1 MTDMPES
8 LALFEDMED
17 LPDKVRGKVALID
30 GELHISGD
38 LKGDLDMANL
48 VHRLR
53 RRGVLRYA
61 FHKPSE
67 FSEKYAQRAV
77 RCARG
82 QNEIQQLAID
92 LIARAYAR
100 GASDIHIVDTG
111 AYTRI
116 KFRILGDLCEDT
128 QMDPETGRLMISAIY
143 GTLGQ
148 SADSPSFTPSERQ
161 DGRIVNRDYLPEGV
175 HSVRIH
181 TEPIECAQAE
191 NGTGTFMALRLLY
204 DATSAKGSLEE
215 RMAALGF
222 TPKQAETMSALTKRD
237 GLKIISGPTGHGKTT
252 ALKHIMEAQTERT
265 PTRAY
270 HSVEDP
276 PEVQMRDV
284 NQSKVTTKQQQDYA
298 DRGRRASEYT
308 NAIAGVMRSDSDV
321 MMIGEIRYPEAAVSA
336 IEAALTG
343 QSVWA
348 TLHANNAFGIVTRMA
363 GLLKSAGRTTPLH
376 DLCDPN
382 VLAGLEYQRL
392 ISKLCP
398 HCKKAWRELS
408 EEERA
413 AAMPDDVYTRLTT
426 VLDVDVV
433 EGLGKHEGIF
443 VRGEGCDACKGFG
456 FIGQTVAAEVIDMDP
471 TLLKLLRD
479 EQMLEAR
486 HYWRNTLHGMTYIE
500 HALEGILAGLLD
512 PVKTEE
518 RLGVPLTFNTFF
530 DLAGTEGKQ

>member
-8 LALFEDMED
+8 LALFEDMEE
-17 LPDKVRGKVALID
+17 LPDKVRGNVALVN
-30 GELHISGD
+30 GVLHISGE

-53 RRGVLRYA
+53 RRGVLEYRFHELKDFAEQYA
-61 FHKPSE
+61 RH
-67 FSEKYAQRAV
+67 AV

-82 QNEIQQLAID
+82 RNEIQQLAID

-116 KFRILGDLCEDT
+116 KFRIMGDLCEDT
-128 QMDPETGRLMISAIY
+128 QMDPETGRLMISVIY
-143 GTLGQ
+143 GTLGE

-161 DGRIVNRDYLPEGV
+161 DGRIVKRDYLPKGV

-191 NGTGTFMALRLLY
+191 NGAGTFMALRLLY

-222 TPKQAETMSALTKRD
+222 TPKQAETMNALTKRD
-237 GLKIISGPTGHGKTT
+237 GLKIVSGPTGHGKTT
-252 ALKHIMEAQTERT
+252 VLKHVMEAQTEKT
-265 PTRAY
+265 PSKAY

-284 NQSKVTTKQQQDYA
+284 NQSKVTTKQRDYA
-298 DRGRRASEYT
+298 DRGKRAAEYT

-321 MMIGEIRYPEAAVSA
+321 LMIGEIRYPEAAVSA

-348 TLHANNAFGIVTRMA
+348 TLHANNAFGIVARMA

-392 ISKLCP
+392 ISVLCP

-408 EEERA
+408 GEERA
-413 AAMPDDVYTRLTT
+413 RAIPDDVYARLTT

-433 EGLGKHEGIF
+433 EGLDGGDGIF
-443 VRGEGCDACKGFG
+443 VRGDGCEKCRNFG
-456 FIGQTVAAEVIDMDP
+456 FIGQTVAAEVIEMDP

-479 EQMLEAR
+479 EQMFEAR
-486 HYWRNTLHGMTYIE
+486 SYWRNTLHGMTYIE
-500 HALEGILAGLLD
+500 HALAGIRAGQLD

-530 DLAGTEGKQ
+530 DQTDRKGGGQ

>member
-1 MTDMPES
+1 MTEMPES

-17 LPDKVRGKVALID
+17 LPDKVRGKVALI
-30 GELHISGD
+30 GGVLHISGD

-48 VHRLR
+48 VYRLR
-53 RRGVLRYA
+53 RRGVLRYE

-67 FSEKYAQRAV
+67 FAEQYARHAV

-128 QMDPETGRLMISAIY
+128 QMDSETGRLMISTIC

-148 SADSPSFTPSERQ
+148 SSDSPTFTASERQ
-161 DGRIVNRDYLPEGV
+161 DGRIVKRDYLPEGV

-181 TEPIECAQAE
+181 TEPIECAHAE
-191 NGTGTFMALRLLY
+191 GGTGTFMALRLLY

-222 TPKQAETMSALTKRD
+222 TPKQADIMRSLTQRS
-237 GLKIISGPTGHGKTT
+237 GLTIISGPTGHGKTT
-252 ALKHIMEAQTERT
+252 ALKHIMEAQTEKT
-265 PTRAY
+265 PTKAY

-284 NQSKVTTKQQQDYA
+284 NQSKVTTKQQDYA
-298 DRGRRASEYT
+298 DRGKRAAEYI

-321 MMIGEIRYPEAAVSA
+321 LMIGEIRYPEAAVSA

-343 QSVWA
+343 QSVWS
-348 TLHANNAFGIVTRMA
+348 TLHANNAFGIVARMA

-398 HCKKAWRELS
+398 HCKKAWKSLN

-413 AAMPDDVYTRLTT
+413 RAMPDDVYARLTRA
-426 VLDVDVV
+426 LDVDVV
-433 EGLGKHEGIF
+433 EGADGGDGVF
-443 VRGEGCDACKGFG
+443 VRGDGCDACKGFG
-456 FIGQTVAAEVIDMDP
+456 FIGQTVAAEVIAMDP
-471 TLLKLLRD
+471 ELLRLLRD
-479 EQMLEAR
+479 EQILEAYR
-486 HYWRNTLHGMTYIE
+486 YWRTVMGGMTYIE
-500 HALEGILAGLLD
+500 HALEGIRAGLLD

-530 DLAGTEGKQ
+530 DQADGAGK